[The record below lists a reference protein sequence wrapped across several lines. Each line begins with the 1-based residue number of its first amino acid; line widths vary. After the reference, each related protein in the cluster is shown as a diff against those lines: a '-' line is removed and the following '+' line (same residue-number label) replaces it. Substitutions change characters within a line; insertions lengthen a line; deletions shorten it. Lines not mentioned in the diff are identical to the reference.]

1 MTYRNPSL
9 ALRLVIVL
17 FVALPL
23 GTALGRWSSA
33 VPDIA
38 AQGSQQGMQGMQ
50 MPMQDM
56 MKIHEKMM
64 ADMKTSQARL
74 DDLAKKMNSATG
86 NVKVDAM
93 AELLNELVRQ
103 HRAMGEHIGSMH
115 QQMMGQ
121 MK

>member
-1 MTYRNPSL
+1 MTYRNSSL
-9 ALRLVIVL
+9 VLKLVIVVL
-17 FVALPL
+17 VTLALGMP
-23 GTALGRWSSA
+23 LGRWSRA

-38 AQGSQQGMQGMQ
+38 AQEGRQGMQGMQ

-64 ADMKTSQARL
+64 AEMKTSQARL

-86 NVKVDAM
+86 NAKVDAM
-93 AELLNELVRQ
+93 AEVLNELVRQ
-103 HRAMGEHIGSMH
+103 HRAMGEHMGSMH

-121 MK
+121 TK